1 MAAIYH
7 NLQRLASGRTHFS
20 WRQFVREHITR
31 SWLLALWL
39 LVLTTITVAFTVNQL
54 RALPLST
61 ILVLLLWGVS
71 VLWAVSSELARHHTS
86 VSYWLKNNLYNSI
99 TNVLL
104 TLLLMLAIVAAAR
117 GMLLYMVV
125 NASFSTDPVIAS
137 QEAAGGAIWGAV
149 IDNFRLLAIFR
160 FPAELDWRIY
170 ATIGMLV
177 VLTVPSLF
185 VYRDS
190 FKGSKYVRRG
200 LTYLWLLTPVISYL
214 FLRGVGEAGPL
225 QQVNPDQVWGGLLLT
240 LILSV
245 FSIVVSFPI
254 GLLLALGRRSQIT
267 GVPAWLTYTIALAVM
282 VWGLVATTPGNLAAA
297 RSNLERVLAFWPLLL
312 PVVAYFFQRSF
323 KGNLVAAFS
332 VLYIEAVRGVPL
344 ITVLF
349 MATVMFPLILP
360 PNTEILNTWR
370 VLGGFTLFSAAYLAE
385 NVRGGLQSLSKGQYE
400 AADALGLSTFNKYRL
415 VILPQALRAVIPAIL
430 GQFISLFKDT
440 SLVQIVGLFDIL
452 NVAGTITSQTKWL
465 GRRAEPYIFIAV
477 VYFIGSA
484 AMTAY
489 SRRLEKRLGVGQR

>member
-1 MAAIYH
+1 MTAIDPH
-7 NLQRLASGRTHFS
+7 LRTHA
-20 WRQFVREHITR
+20 RLDLNQFVRDHITR
-31 SWLLALWL
+31 SWLLTLWL
-39 LVLTTITVAFTVNQL
+39 LLLTGVTALFTANQL
-54 RALPLST
+54 RLLPLT
-61 ILVLLLWGVS
+61 TAAVLLLWGAS
-71 VLWAVSSELARHHTS
+71 VAWAVSNELARRHTG
-86 VSYWLKNNLYNSI
+86 VSLWLKNNLYNSV

-104 TLLLMLAIVAAAR
+104 TLLLTLTLVAAVR
-117 GMLLYMVV
+117 GMVMYMVV
-125 NASFSTDPVIAS
+125 NASFSVDPVAAEN
-137 QEAAGGAIWGAV
+137 EAAGGAIWGAV
-149 IDNFRLLAIFR
+149 IDNLRLLTVFR
-160 FPAELDWRIY
+160 FPPELDWRLY
-170 ATIGMLV
+170 ATVGMLV
-177 VLTVPSLF
+177 VLTIPSLF

-190 FKGSKYVRRG
+190 FKGPKYVRRG
-200 LTYLWLLTPVISYL
+200 LTYLWLLTPIASYL
-214 FLRGVGEAGPL
+214 FLRGVGETGPL
-225 QQVNPDQVWGGLLLT
+225 LQVNPDQVWGGLLLT

-254 GLLLALGRRSQIT
+254 GVLLALGRRSQIT
-267 GVPAWLTYTIALAVM
+267 GIPAWLAYTVAGAIM
-282 VWGLVATTPGNLAAA
+282 IWGLAATTPGNLAAA
-297 RSNLERVLAFWPLLL
+297 RSNVERALAFWPLLL
-312 PVVAYFFQRSF
+312 PVAAFLFQRSF

-332 VLYIEAVRGVPL
+332 VMYIEAVRGVPL

-360 PNTEILNTWR
+360 PDVEILNTWR

-465 GRRAEPYIFIAV
+465 GRRAEPYIFIAII
-477 VYFIGSA
+477 YFIGSA